1 MLSNGN
7 QVLKEQFTDG
17 KLSDSGNHA
26 MFASYLKWY
35 FEALGGISLTENA
48 VGFSKISVNPYF
60 NDEVTK
66 IKTSINTMQGKIDTK
81 TIFKKNHWHY
91 YLSLPNKIEYTLGT
105 NLKSF
110 TITKKKTESRT
121 NLHFCQK

>member
-1 MLSNGN
+1 M
-7 QVLKEQFTDG
+7 
-17 KLSDSGNHA
+17 
-26 MFASYLKWY
+26 
-35 FEALGGISLTENA
+35 
-48 VGFSKISVNPYF
+48 GFSKISVNPYF

-110 TITKKKTESRT
+110 TITMKKTESRT